1 MKTIPTSGIL
11 ARRRDERGFT
21 LMEMLIVVA
30 MIGIVASIAVGQ
42 YRQSIQKAREAVLRE
57 NLYVMR
63 TAINQYFAD
72 KGKYPSDLV
81 ALVDD
86 KYLRGVPEDP
96 VTQSSET
103 WIEEFSEYD
112 EGDISTEPGIVEVRS
127 GAEGFGLDGTPYGDW

>member
-1 MKTIPTSGIL
+1 MKTTPTNGIQ
-11 ARRRDERGFT
+11 AKRRDERGFT

-86 KYLRGVPEDP
+86 KYLRSVPEDP
-96 VTQSSET
+96 VTQSPDT

-112 EGDISTEPGIVEVRS
+112 EGDISTEPGIVDVRS
-127 GAEGFGLDGTPYGDW
+127 GAEGYGLDGTPYGDW

>member
-1 MKTIPTSGIL
+1 MTTIRRNGIPV
-11 ARRRDERGFT
+11 ARRGERGFT

-42 YRQSIQKAREAVLRE
+42 YRQSIRKAEEAVLRE

-72 KGKYPSDLV
+72 EGKHPADLI

-86 KYLRGVPEDP
+86 KYLRSVPEDP
-96 VTQSSET
+96 ITRSSET
-103 WIEEFSEYD
+103 WLEEFSEYD
-112 EGDISTEPGIVEVRS
+112 EGDISTEPGIVDVRS
-127 GAEGFGLDGTPYGDW
+127 GAEGYGLDGTPYGEW